1 MKIKSAIFLTV
12 AVFAISAAFGFF
24 YFGNSPQVSAKEFAE
39 NFAANGALENE
50 GVSGT
55 YNFDKAHSAIG
66 FSVVHMGL
74 AKVPG
79 YFTDFSGTVNYDAKD
94 MKKSTVEFTAQM
106 ASIDTRIDGRD
117 KHLRSADFFD
127 VEKYPTMSFKSTKIE
142 KKGKV
147 WMVTG
152 DLTLKDVKKSITFP
166 FEVVGFLNDERSGGM
181 KMGASAET
189 SINRRDFNVNY
200 GGNLPNGTAMVSDDV
215 KINISLEA
223 NMPGAAKSDK

>member
-1 MKIKSAIFLTV
+1 MKLKLTVFLTF
-12 AVFAISAAFGFF
+12 AVLAMSAAFGFF
-24 YFGNSPQVSAKEFAE
+24 IFGNSPQVSAKEFAE
-39 NFAANGALENE
+39 NFAANGVLKDE
-50 GVSGT
+50 GISGA

-74 AKVPG
+74 AAVPG
-79 YFTDFSGTVNYDAKD
+79 YFNDFSGTVNYDAKN
-94 MKKSTVEFTAQM
+94 MKKSSVEFTAQM
-106 ASIDTRIDGRD
+106 TSIDTRNEGRN

-127 VEKYPTMSFKSTKIE
+127 VEKYPTMTFKSTKIE

-152 DLTLKDVKKSITFP
+152 DLTMKDVTKSITFP
-166 FEVVGFLNDERSGGM
+166 FEVVGFLKDEKSGGM
-181 KMGASAET
+181 KMGASVET

-200 GGNLPNGTAMVSDDV
+200 GGNLPNGTPSVSDDV
-215 KINISLEA
+215 KINISVEA